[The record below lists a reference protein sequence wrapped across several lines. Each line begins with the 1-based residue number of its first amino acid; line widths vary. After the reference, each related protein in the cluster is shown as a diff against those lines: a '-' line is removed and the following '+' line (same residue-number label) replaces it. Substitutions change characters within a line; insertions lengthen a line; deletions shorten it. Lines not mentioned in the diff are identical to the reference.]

1 LKNKNERERGH
12 LTTFQSHKKLI
23 LMLMG
28 LFGKVKFHEKWFE
41 TFILQ
46 QKNIEG

>member
-1 LKNKNERERGH
+1 
-12 LTTFQSHKKLI
+12 
-23 LMLMG
+23 MLMG

-46 QKNIEG
+46 QKNIEGWSFLFGLISCFLIDLMVF